1 MVNVI
6 YPEGMAQDNDQE
18 EQARLRRSLSLTL
31 LYEYD
36 HRFLLKQG
44 SLTMKKKMI
53 YRFRSLRDVPSNGVS
68 TACTDMTCSTE
79 RESDAFREIDA
90 IKRSYIWFS
99 SPSSLND
106 CHEFKLPIKP
116 STKGIDQ
123 DKLIAFCE
131 VLAAK
136 SKSSVAPERIL
147 QQLTDGSLPTGLDTF
162 VASLRDGILTSSF
175 SMDER
180 KEYSPI
186 YSSLMWGHYGGALN
200 GIALGF
206 ESNELL
212 ANLKES
218 HETIGKLNVDYV
230 NAMKKVESHNLLKTL
245 CDKDY
250 DSFFQKWLGKKSFEW
265 RYECEQRFVIPPK
278 LKDTTVKDQLPN
290 MVFYTPDMLKE
301 IIVGHAVPSAVCP
314 LIAEALPQNTVVK
327 LATPSNVNYRI
338 DIRTITLEQL
348 RLGHL
353 R

>member
-1 MVNVI
+1 MVT
-6 YPEGMAQDNDQE
+6 DFC
-18 EQARLRRSLSLTL
+18 
-31 LYEYD
+31 
-36 HRFLLKQG
+36 HKKG
-44 SLTMKKKMI
+44 SLTMGKKEMI
-53 YRFRSLRDVPSNGVS
+53 YRFRSLKDVPSNGVS
-68 TACTDMTCSTE
+68 TACADMTCSTS
-79 RESDAFREIDA
+79 RESYAFREIDA
-90 IKRSYIWFS
+90 IKHSYIWFS

-116 STKGIDQ
+116 SAKGIDQ

-136 SKSSVAPERIL
+136 SSVAPEKIL
-147 QQLTDGSLPTGLDTF
+147 QQLTDGSLPTGLDSF
-162 VASLRDGILTSSF
+162 VASHRDGILSSSF
-175 SMDER
+175 SMKNKHKD
-180 KEYSPI
+180 YSPI

-206 ESNELL
+206 ESNKLL

-218 HETIGKLNVDYV
+218 HKTIGKLNVQYI
-230 NAMKKVESHNLLKTL
+230 NAMEKIKSHNLLKTL
-245 CDKDY
+245 CNKDY

-278 LKDTTVKDQLPN
+278 LKGTAVEESTTIEDQIPN
-290 MVFYTPDMLKE
+290 RVFYTPDMLKE
-301 IIVGHAVPSAVCP
+301 IIVGHAVPPAVCP

-348 RLGHL
+348 RLGNL